1 MKGFLQEYGII
12 MVVVAVV
19 LGMLAFG
26 KSGFSKNIQEAILGS
41 TNHIVDVGDNI
52 TGRAKVGSIL
62 EIDGGKYIV
71 MAKYTDDTYKVI
83 SEDIITKMVYQ
94 RTDRTDGKHLS
105 TYEGCDIDKY
115 LENTWYK
122 GLSAKMQNAIQTSN
136 IKQAAYSIQN
146 DLASKS
152 ETGPGGEVY
161 NTLTRHVYL
170 PSIDELNAFIDLNN
184 PSEIKGLLNATSIW
198 TRDAHASIGDYSTY
212 VNVNNTEPFNFH
224 IVNSEVYSGHGVRP
238 TFIIDLSKVEYK
250 DLGMVNFKK

>member
-26 KSGFSKNIQEAILGS
+26 KTGYAKSIQDAILGS

-83 SEDIITKMVYQ
+83 SEDIVTRMKYQ
-94 RTDRTDGKHLS
+94 KNDRTDGKHLN

-122 GLSAKMQNAIQTSN
+122 GLSTKMQNAIQVSS
-136 IKQAAYSIQN
+136 IKQSAYSLIN

-170 PSIDELNAFIDLNN
+170 PSVDELNDFIDLNN
-184 PSEIKGLLNATSIW
+184 PSEVRGLLKATSIW
-198 TRDAHASIGDYSTY
+198 TRDAHANYDAFSAY
-212 VNVNNTEPFNFH
+212 VDVSLGEPFNFH
-224 IVNSEVYSGHGVRP
+224 VVNPETYSGHGVRP
-238 TFIIDLSKVEYK
+238 TFIIDLSKVDYK
-250 DLGMVNFKK
+250 DVGMVSFKK

>member
-26 KSGFSKNIQEAILGS
+26 KTGYAKSIQDAILGS

-83 SEDIITKMVYQ
+83 SEDIVTKMIYQ
-94 RTDRTDGKHLS
+94 KNDRTDGKHLS

-122 GLSAKMQNAIQTSN
+122 GLSTKMQNAIQTSN
-136 IKQAAYSIQN
+136 IKQVAYSAQK
-146 DLASKS
+146 DLTTRT

-170 PSIDELNAFIDLNN
+170 PSVDELNDFIDLNN
-184 PSEIKGLLNATSIW
+184 PSEVRGLLIATSIW
-198 TRDAHASIGDYSTY
+198 TRDAQSNSDASSVY
-212 VNVNNTEPFNFH
+212 VNVNNAEPFNFH
-224 IVNSEVYSGHGVRP
+224 VVNWDPYSSHGVRP
-238 TFIIDLSKVEYK
+238 TFIIDLSKVDYK
-250 DLGMVNFKK
+250 DVGMVSFKK

>member
-83 SEDIITKMVYQ
+83 SEDIVTKMIYQ
-94 RTDRTDGKHLS
+94 KSDRTDGKHLN

-136 IKQAAYSIQN
+136 IKQAAYSAQN

-170 PSIDELNAFIDLNN
+170 PSIDELNSFINLNN
-184 PSEIKGLLNATSIW
+184 PSEIKGLLKATSIW
-198 TRDAHASIGDYSTY
+198 TRDAHASIDAYSAY
-212 VNVNNTEPFNFH
+212 VNVNNAEPFNFH
-224 IVNSEVYSGHGVRP
+224 IVNSVTYSSHGVRP
-238 TFIIDLSKVEYK
+238 TFTIDLSKVEYK
-250 DLGMVNFKK
+250 DLGMVSFKK

>member
-62 EIDGGKYIV
+62 EIDSGKYIV
-71 MAKYTDDTYKVI
+71 MAKYTDDVYKVI
-83 SEDIITKMVYQ
+83 SEDIVTNMTYQ
-94 RTDRTDGKHLS
+94 KNDRTDGKHLN

-115 LENTWYK
+115 LENIWYK
-122 GLSAKMQNAIQTSN
+122 GLSTKMQNAIQTSN
-136 IKQAAYSIQN
+136 IKQAAYSVQN

-152 ETGPGGEVY
+152 ETGPGGEAY

-170 PSIDELNAFIDLNN
+170 PSIDELNSFINLNN
-184 PSEIKGLLNATSIW
+184 PSEIKGLLKATSIW
-198 TRDAHASIGDYSTY
+198 TRDAHNSFEEYNTY
-212 VNVNNTEPFNFH
+212 INVNNTEPFNFH
-224 IVNSEVYSGHGVRP
+224 IVNSEDYSGHGVRP
-238 TFIIDLSKVEYK
+238 TFTIDLSKVEYK
-250 DLGMVNFKK
+250 DVGMVSFRK